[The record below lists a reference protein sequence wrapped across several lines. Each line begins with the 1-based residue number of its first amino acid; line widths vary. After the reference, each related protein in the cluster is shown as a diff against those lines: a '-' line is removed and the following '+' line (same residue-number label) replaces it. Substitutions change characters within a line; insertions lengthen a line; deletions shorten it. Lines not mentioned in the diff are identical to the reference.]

1 MKIIAIVGMPGAGKS
16 ILAGHFRGK
25 GYPVIHFGDVILDEV
40 KRRGLPV
47 TPLNEQMVREE
58 LREKIGMDVC
68 ARLSLPLIKE
78 KLAEHSVIVIDGLY
92 SFSEYK
98 TLSATFGESLVV
110 VAVFTSKQ
118 LRYRRLTSRVERP
131 LRREEAQE
139 RDFSEVEKIEK
150 GGPIALADYTL
161 LNDGTVAD
169 LIREAED
176 LLASVLEQT

>member
-1 MKIIAIVGMPGAGKS
+1 MNIIAIVGMPGAGKS
-16 ILAGHFRGK
+16 ILAGHFRGA
-25 GYPVIHFGDVILDEV
+25 GYPVVHFGDIILDEV

-47 TPLNEQMVREE
+47 TPLNEQIVREE

-78 KLAEHSVIVIDGLY
+78 KLKEHSVIVIDGLY

-98 TLSATFGESLVV
+98 TLSETFGESLVV

-118 LRYRRLTSRVERP
+118 LRYDRLASRVERP
-131 LRREEAQE
+131 LRREEARE
-139 RDFSEVEKIEK
+139 RDFREVEKIEK

-161 LNDGTVAD
+161 LNNGTTVN
-169 LIREAED
+169 LIHEAEK
-176 LLASVLEQT
+176 LLALIVEKV

>member
-1 MKIIAIVGMPGAGKS
+1 MNIIAIVGMPGAGKS
-16 ILAGHFRGK
+16 ILAAHLRGK
-25 GYPVIHFGDVILDEV
+25 GYPVIHFGDIILDEV

-58 LREKIGMDVC
+58 LRTIIGMDVC
-68 ARLSLPLIKE
+68 ARMSLPQINK
-78 KLAEHSVIVIDGLY
+78 KLEEHSVIIIDGLY

-98 TLSATFGESLVV
+98 TLGATFGESLVV
-110 VAVFTSKQ
+110 IAVFTSKR

-131 LRREEAQE
+131 LQLEEAQE

-169 LIREAED
+169 LIREAD
-176 LLASVLEQT
+176 KVLASILEKA